1 MGREQL
7 QSLLKE
13 RFDERARHSPGNIFF
28 DQEQKDSWYEQWKKR
43 KEENENAIDTDIRKR
58 NTALELQKT
67 ADAGQAALQGII
79 GDTALKVKE
88 TENVGAL
95 ARQRLISE
103 SSAYTADQG
112 LRGDEIMAN
121 AAIEATQRK
130 RRTAGQEAYDA
141 WAKGALDAS
150 PEDHIAARKKFSVLD
165 QKAPTDFGSFDG
177 AAPAPTTPE
186 PPQATS
192 EQPPTTPARQRIS
205 ITTPEETDYTGMSE
219 EELNKRQSLWVQN
232 NPNTTAAGNSP
243 KIVRRKQLA
252 AQLAAQS
259 EKAAIEKSKS
269 YNQGLAEKA
278 AISNSDEVRKK
289 RREQLGGW
297 L

>member
-1 MGREQL
+1 MRSDQIMSLVRERL
-7 QSLLKE
+7 
-13 RFDERARHSPGNIFF
+13 DERARNSAGNIFF
-28 DQEQKDSWYEQWKKR
+28 DQKQNDAWYEPWKKR

-67 ADAGQAALQGII
+67 ADAGQATLQGMG
-79 GDTALKVKE
+79 GDTALKVQE

-103 SSAYTADQG
+103 ASAYTADQG
-112 LRGDEIMAN
+112 LRGDEVRAKGVV
-121 AAIEATQRK
+121 EAYQGK
-130 RRTAGQEAYDA
+130 MKSPGQEAYDA

-165 QKAPTDFGSFDG
+165 QKAPSDFSSFDSG
-177 AAPAPTTPE
+177 APAPTTPG

-219 EELNKRQSLWVQN
+219 EELNKRQSSWVQN

-243 KIVRRKQLA
+243 MIVRRK
-252 AQLAAQS
+252 QLAAQS